1 MATSALLIIL
11 PSPRAKHRDL
21 LYRIMATLDRIMDTK
36 VQTWRDDL
44 RLPCIVDPNDTSS
57 IISELDI
64 LRKPPPPFQSKH
76 LPALKRNKWFILKR
90 GRDRRGLV
98 VIWPERQCCVY
109 ISGDAPGKRQG
120 PRVALL
126 RIRVDPTFLAE
137 GVGLTVFAATLSAES
152 RTLAI
157 EDTLIWKGRATF
169 PEETF
174 TKRWQRVVRWI
185 EHYCILDARLLS
197 GLEIRAATWES
208 LSVLRPSG
216 TWFLQSD
223 DMGHTPLV
231 WSVHH
236 KELVPSPPRVRNVVL
251 TNIEQSVQE
260 HQENQ
265 ENQENQ
271 KNQESQVK
279 APVID
284 NGPIVAVATRDTGPE
299 QWVLTTSDNVSLGRA
314 LIRRLAVSTA
324 MRSAK
329 ANTVRV
335 QVEWVPS
342 FKKWEICRITDLP
355 ARSSASFLP
364 A

>member
-1 MATSALLIIL
+1 M
-11 PSPRAKHRDL
+11 
-21 LYRIMATLDRIMDTK
+21 K

-44 RLPCIVDPNDTSS
+44 RLPCIVDSADTAS
-57 IISELDI
+57 IVAELDT

-90 GRDRRGLV
+90 GRDRRGLIV
-98 VIWPERQCCVY
+98 VWPERQCCVY

-126 RIRVDPTFLAE
+126 RIRVDPSFFAAGT
-137 GVGLTVFAATLSAES
+137 GLTVFAATLSAETRS
-152 RTLAI
+152 LTI
-157 EDTLIWKGRATF
+157 EDTLIWKGRAT

-174 TKRWQRVVRWI
+174 TKRWQLVVRWI

-197 GLEIRAATWES
+197 GLDIRAAAWEP
-208 LSVLRPSG
+208 LSALRPSG

-223 DMGHTPLV
+223 DMGHAPLV

-236 KELVPSPPRVRNVVL
+236 KELVPSPPRRSVVS
-251 TNIEQSVQE
+251 TEVDQIVQE
-260 HQENQ
+260 KQEVQENQ
-265 ENQENQ
+265 EKQENQ
-271 KNQESQVK
+271 TNQNNQNNQIK
-279 APVID
+279 APVIE
-284 NGPIVAVATRDTGPE
+284 NGPLVAVATRDTGPE
-299 QWVLTTSDNVSLGRA
+299 QWILTSSDGVSLGRA

-324 MRSAK
+324 MRSSK
-329 ANTVRV
+329 PNTVRV
-335 QVEWVPS
+335 QVEWVAQ

-355 ARSSASFLP
+355 ARSSSSFLL